1 MMPFS
6 SRIPTCQSA
15 SNSGCSLTITT
26 ARGSTLSSP
35 TGIPAIH
42 FVSNFEIVIEHVRQL
57 WGSQTPDVMPGDPKA
72 SKTTHPTA
80 HPRVYF
86 WYLN

>member
-1 MMPFS
+1 
-6 SRIPTCQSA
+6 
-15 SNSGCSLTITT
+15 
-26 ARGSTLSSP
+26 
-35 TGIPAIH
+35 
-42 FVSNFEIVIEHVRQL
+42 VIEHVRQL